1 MNPHRLTAVLA
12 LLALGTAAAGIA
24 QAQALPDRIAK
35 AKVLKI
41 GVNPIYPPMEY
52 RDPESGKLVGFDV
65 DLANALAKELGI
77 GIAWQEAGFD
87 QLLPS
92 LTTGRIDLILSG
104 LSDNAERRTTAD
116 FIDYLNSG
124 AQFFTSVLR
133 RDINQPQDL
142 CGRTVGT
149 SRSTTFPNDV
159 KNWSDTHC
167 VAAGKPAIR
176 VEGTNDNAAARSE
189 LKQGRLDAAAQGSET
204 VPYVMVLEPGVYKS
218 IGGPFGGV
226 PQGIAFTKA
235 DVPLRNAVLAAFKK
249 VLANG
254 AYTAIIARWNL
265 QASAV
270 TQAAVNGAPAT
281 P

>member
-41 GVNPIYPPMEY
+41 GVDPIYPPMEY

-189 LKQGRLDAAAQGSET
+189 LSRAGSMPPPRAARPCPT
-204 VPYVMVLEPGVYKS
+204 
-218 IGGPFGGV
+218 
-226 PQGIAFTKA
+226 
-235 DVPLRNAVLAAFKK
+235 
-249 VLANG
+249 
-254 AYTAIIARWNL
+254 
-265 QASAV
+265 
-270 TQAAVNGAPAT
+270 
-281 P
+281 